1 MAEKVEQDD
10 LKILNYRITIILRR
24 YCVLVDCRNPNI
36 YTTSHHDITEI
47 LLKVALSSINLYY

>member
-10 LKILNYRITIILRR
+10 LKILNYQITIILRR
-24 YCVLVDCRNPNI
+24 YCVLVECRNPNI
-36 YTTSHHDITEI
+36 YTTSRHDITEI